1 MVRKNVFRIFHFHKC
16 PLCNDTETKF
26 ISNSTKAN
34 FLQSH
39 HSYCVF
45 ITILAFTN
53 NKAFENAQKIILFLK
68 LLMEGI

>member
-1 MVRKNVFRIFHFHKC
+1 MVRKYVLRIFHFHKC
-16 PLCNDTETKF
+16 PLCNDTLTKI

-45 ITILAFTN
+45 IIILVFTN
-53 NKAFENAQKIILFLK
+53 NKAFENAQKIILFVK